1 MTGGQIANVS
11 SVVAPLETS
20 VFVAASPDQVWE
32 VLKDQTRMRAW
43 SPETLRQFFY
53 PRRLS
58 HGQISINL
66 NRRKWFVW
74 PTASRYVDVA
84 RPHRLAFFVYGP
96 AARWSYGL
104 SPEGTGTRLTLRRD
118 LKRGRR
124 SLLSRIVATLALGG
138 IQSHDDELLEGMNR
152 TLRAIS
158 AEVDTYAA

>member
-1 MTGGQIANVS
+1 MSGG
-11 SVVAPLETS
+11 VAPLETS
-20 VFVAASPDQVWE
+20 VFVAATPDKVWD

-43 SPETLRQFFY
+43 SPETLTQFFY

-66 NRRKWFVW
+66 NRRKWFIW

-96 AARWSYGL
+96 AARWSYRL
-104 SPEGTGTRLTLRRD
+104 DPEGIGTRLTLRRD

-124 SLLSRIVATLALGG
+124 TLLSRIVATLALGG
-138 IQSHDDELLEGMNR
+138 ITEHDDELLDGMDR
-152 TLRAIS
+152 TLRAIG
-158 AEVDTYAA
+158 AEVDAYVA